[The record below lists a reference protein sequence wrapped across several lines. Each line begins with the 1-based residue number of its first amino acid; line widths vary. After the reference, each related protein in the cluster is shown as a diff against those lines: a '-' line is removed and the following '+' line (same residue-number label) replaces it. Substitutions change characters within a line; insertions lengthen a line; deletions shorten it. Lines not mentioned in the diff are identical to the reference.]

1 MGSRG
6 RCEAAAP
13 DGDLPGGLPGA
24 RGPVCPAPGTRSAR
38 RPAPGLPGARHPVC
52 PAPGTRSARRPGPAI
67 GWPRAGGASP
77 GGVPEERS
85 DCPRPLLCTC
95 LGKVGHA
102 MHGQS
107 TTGRCSARAWG
118 RAGRAMHRQST
129 AGCVFDARGARLTSH
144 HRQERAVSP
153 RGAELL
159 HDAQGSSGNGT
170 RVVQPRPGTLA
181 RTYSPRFVDESLGGR
196 PVFTILPNPDS
207 RRLTGV
213 CRLAQPPASAIPSVP
228 VTRRWIR

>member
-1 MGSRG
+1 
-6 RCEAAAP
+6 
-13 DGDLPGGLPGA
+13 
-24 RGPVCPAPGTRSAR
+24 VR
-38 RPAPGLPGARHPVC
+38 RPRQTAICPAPGLPGARGLRLM
-52 PAPGTRSARRPGPAI
+52 AARRRSVPWRRSRRTVRLSPATALHVPWE
-67 GWPRAGGASP
+67 GWSRHERAKY
-77 GGVPEERS
+77 
-85 DCPRPLLCTC
+85 PRPLLRTC
-95 LGKVGHA
+95 LGKGWP
-102 MHGQS
+102 
-107 TTGRCSARAWG
+107 RCAQAKYRRLRFRRTRGKVDRAPP
-118 RAGRAMHRQST
+118 AGTRRQP
-129 AGCVFDARGARLTSH
+129 AGARRRPAGARRS
-144 HRQERAVSP
+144 RQERAVSP